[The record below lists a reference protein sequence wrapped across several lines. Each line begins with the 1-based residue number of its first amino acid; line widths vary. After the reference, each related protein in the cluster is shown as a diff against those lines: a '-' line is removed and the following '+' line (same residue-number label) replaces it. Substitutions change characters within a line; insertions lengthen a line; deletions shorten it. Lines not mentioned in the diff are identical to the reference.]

1 MRTKDDD
8 NVGGRVAFL
17 QLNHQRMGE
26 KAYLRLVFV
35 LFQGSLK
42 SGMENGR
49 MGTQSKGSCIRHGKI
64 NEEKTGSESMM
75 LAVVWV
81 RGTASDNS
89 PAPALL
95 ELPPT
100 AAGVER
106 PALRKRLFDT

>member
-1 MRTKDDD
+1 MSTKDDD
-8 NVGGRVAFL
+8 DVGGRVASL
-17 QLNHQRMGE
+17 QLSHQRMGE

-35 LFQGSLK
+35 LFQGSFE

-64 NEEKTGSESMM
+64 NEEKAGSECMM
-75 LAVVWV
+75 LAVWV

-95 ELPPT
+95 WLPPT
-100 AAGVER
+100 AAVQQV
-106 PALRKRLFDT
+106 